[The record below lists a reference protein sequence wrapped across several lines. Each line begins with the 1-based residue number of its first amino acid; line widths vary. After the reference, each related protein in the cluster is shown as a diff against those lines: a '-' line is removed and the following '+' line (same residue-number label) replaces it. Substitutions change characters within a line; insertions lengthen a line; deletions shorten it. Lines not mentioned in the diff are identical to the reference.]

1 MRAYTSFLF
10 ILFGALFFT
19 GICSSCSGTRA
30 LSERRAEKMRA
41 QVWVITGAS
50 SGLGKGIATEAVAGC

>member
-10 ILFGALFFT
+10 ILLGALFFT

-30 LSERRAEKMRA
+30 LSERRAESAR
-41 QVWVITGAS
+41 VWVITGAS